1 MSDKKR
7 LIWID
12 SLKGWLMILVILGH
26 AIQSSLGDACFHHHV
41 WNIIYSFH
49 MPAFMAI
56 SGWFAFSV
64 TSKSIN
70 VGALCKRRFNQLMVP
85 YLSWSLLRYVVSTD
99 YSIENLS
106 RIIIAPDSYF
116 WFLWVLFWIKIIFI
130 LNQKI
135 AEKYHMDE
143 IIPIGITCMV
153 LLGIMAGLNLR
164 VFGFQFLAYYYLFYF
179 LGYAMRRFNKLQLTG
194 KPSMICLGLLWTI
207 LAWFWNMHELPVWMP
222 RIPHCPTS
230 LLQYTYRGVTAT
242 LAIVVIVGV
251 ARKVLNSSNR
261 FNRFIQEIGILSLGI
276 YTCHLT
282 LMDYIIKSL
291 RFINPSDSKE
301 ILIILGFTI
310 CGFLSWVIVNL
321 LKKNKIA
328 AHFFLGK

>member
-12 SLKGWLMILVILGH
+12 SLRAHDTSSIRTCHSIFSGRCLFPKPLVESHLFIPHASLHGYQWLVRI
-26 AIQSSLGDACFHHHV
+26 FHHFKSHQRR
-41 WNIIYSFH
+41 IIVQTKIQ
-49 MPAFMAI
+49 PI
-56 SGWFAFSV
+56 DG
-64 TSKSIN
+64 
-70 VGALCKRRFNQLMVP
+70 LVP
-85 YLSWSLLRYVVSTD
+85 SWSLLRYVISAN

-130 LNQKI
+130 LNQKV

-153 LLGIMAGLNLR
+153 LLGIMVGLNLR

-179 LGYAMRRFNKLQLTG
+179 LGYAMRRFNKLQLTN
-194 KPSMICLGLLWTI
+194 KPSMICLGLLWAV
-207 LAWFWNMHELPVWMP
+207 LAWFWNMHELPAWMP

-230 LLQYTYRGVTAT
+230 LLQYAYRGVTAM
-242 LAIVVIVGV
+242 LAVLVIVGA
-251 ARKVLNSSNR
+251 ARKVLDSSGR
-261 FNRFIQEIGILSLGI
+261 FNKFIQEVGILSLGI

-282 LMDYIIKSL
+282 LMYYIVKSL
-291 RFINPSDSKE
+291 RFIVPSNSEK

-310 CGFLSWVIVNL
+310 CGLLSWVIVNM
-321 LKKNKIA
+321 LKKNKMTA
-328 AHFFLGK
+328 RFFLGK